1 MASQTPSCR
10 KQWSL
15 SRGPKGNVESLV
27 WAECGCPEQQVNL
40 AKQLLEDNG
49 EEGVDKEERARLGV
63 YWLTKA
69 SEKGHEE
76 ATRMLQDCIE
86 NGIGITEHNLSD
98 VKVCL
103 DMSQGEKLSREAAKE
118 LFLNLSQG
126 ENFITAF
133 QLHKEITKHSLE
145 NSDIEEGTIP
155 KWDILAEGSGEKVTE
170 EMLVAAASHHS
181 RGQLPLVLK
190 KRSMLRS
197 SRVSALVTTISETSV
212 LPHPLI
218 IVTLFL
224 LLGLDIF
231 ISAVPLFIYYG
242 SLIVMVISS
251 CQVISKKWDF
261 ANFQRWSNLLVTYG
275 CDEQISLE
283 AQWSHC
289 LHNSQPCFIFLLSLI
304 THLLL
309 VSYVP
314 DPPMSEIAVLS
325 TFMSLFCLYNLA
337 HYKKKIDVLAILT
350 FVVHLLARYPYDKDT
365 LVSQYWRYLD
375 VHVPTFTSYVLGSSV
390 EFCLNFHVLF
400 YLMLPGLFLGI
411 AIRDH
416 WLGICKT
423 LLPLL
428 VCLSWWQLAVIA
440 SRGATY
446 FGLIR
451 ACLGV
456 VCIIIFV
463 PMMSFTLLFIPLAM
477 FSKLFITETISTPV
491 AVGGI
496 ILSSLLYLGSKR
508 KRWGKLFYYLMVLL
522 SVASV
527 FLNVNYETEKMQH
540 EGLQLKEYEN
550 ICKGKDIQSI
560 EACLSLSGLYVT
572 WEAKILSSKIASV
585 HNAVSPFVHRLPEN
599 VQETVK
605 CLIGEK
611 FQDCNE
617 EDCDIS
623 HALSSRCHLSNWNR
637 YEYIF
642 EVELTSNSW
651 VEESTIGLLMGGNDF
666 RNHSQLLKQ
675 GEIVWFSGYLTSNFK
690 NPRQPQIR
698 LKSLNCL
705 SCFQGSSSTSEIE
718 NNFTS
723 VLFRPFFDF
732 LFYPFVVFK

>member
-118 LFLNLSQG
+118 LFVSLSQG
-126 ENFITAF
+126 ENFITAY
-133 QLHKEITKHSLE
+133 QLHKEISKRSIE
-145 NSDIEEGTIP
+145 NSNIEGGNIP
-155 KWDILAEGSGEKVTE
+155 NWDILAEGSGEKVTE
-170 EMLVAAASHHS
+170 EMLVVAASNHS
-181 RGQLPLVLK
+181 RGQLPSVLK
-190 KRSMLRS
+190 QHSMLRS
-197 SRVSALVTTISETSV
+197 SRVSSLVTRISEASI
-212 LPHPLI
+212 LSHFLI
-218 IVTLFL
+218 ILTLFL
-224 LLGLDIF
+224 ILGLDIF
-231 ISAVPLFIYYG
+231 TSAVPLLIYYG
-242 SLIVMVISS
+242 SLIFMVISS
-251 CQVISKKWDF
+251 CQVITKKWDF
-261 ANFQRWSNLLVTYG
+261 ANFQRWSNLLVSYG

-289 LHNSQPCFIFLLSLI
+289 LQNNQPCFIFLLSLI
-304 THLLL
+304 TNLLL

-325 TFMSLFCLYNLA
+325 TFMSLFCLYNLT
-337 HYKKKIDVLAILT
+337 HYKKKVDILTIVT
-350 FVVHLLARYPYDKDT
+350 FVVHLLARYPYDRDT
-365 LVSQYWRYLD
+365 LVSQYWRNLD

-411 AIRDH
+411 AIRDR

-440 SRGATY
+440 SKGATY

-463 PMMSFTLLFIPLAM
+463 PMMSLTLLFIPLAM

-491 AVGGI
+491 AIGGI
-496 ILSSLLYLGSKR
+496 ILSSVLYLGSR
-508 KRWGKLFYYLMVLL
+508 GKRWGKFFYYLMVLL

-527 FLNVNYETEKMQH
+527 FLSVNYETEKIQNR
-540 EGLQLKEYEN
+540 GLQLKEFEN
-550 ICKGKDIQSI
+550 ICTGKDIQSI
-560 EACLSLSGLYVT
+560 ETCLSLSGSFLT

-585 HNAVSPFVHRLPEN
+585 HNVVSPFVHRLPEDL
-599 VQETVK
+599 QDTVK

-617 EDCDIS
+617 ENCKIA
-623 HALSSRCHLSNWNR
+623 HTLSSRCHLSNWNR
-637 YEYIF
+637 YEFIF
-642 EVELTSNSW
+642 EVELSSNSW

-675 GEIVWFSGYLTSNFK
+675 GDSVWFSGYLTSNIK
-690 NPRQPQIR
+690 NPRQPHVH

-705 SCFQGSSSTSEIE
+705 SCSQGSISFSEIE

-723 VLFRPFFDF
+723 VLLKPFVDF
-732 LFYPFVVFK
+732 LFYPVVVFK

>member
-49 EEGVDKEERARLGV
+49 EEGIDKEERARLGV

-76 ATRMLQDCIE
+76 ATRMLQECIE

-118 LFLNLSQG
+118 LFLNLCQG
-126 ENFITAF
+126 ENFVTAY
-133 QLHKEITKHSLE
+133 QLHKEISKQSIE
-145 NSDIEEGTIP
+145 NSNIEEGNVP
-155 KWDILAEGSGEKVTE
+155 YWDILAEGSGEKVTE

-190 KRSMLRS
+190 KRTMLRL
-197 SRVSALVTTISETSV
+197 SRVSALVTRISETSV
-212 LPHPLI
+212 LPYPLI
-218 IVTLFL
+218 IVILFFT
-224 LLGLDIF
+224 LGLDIL
-231 ISAVPLFIYYG
+231 ISAVPLLIYYG
-242 SLIVMVISS
+242 SLIIMIISS
-251 CQVISKKWDF
+251 CQVITKKWDF
-261 ANFQRWSNLLVTYG
+261 ANFQRWSNLLVAYG
-275 CDEQISLE
+275 CDERISLE

-289 LHNSQPCFIFLLSLI
+289 LQNSQPCFIFLLSLI
-304 THLLL
+304 TNLLL
-309 VSYVP
+309 TSYVL
-314 DPPMSEIAVLS
+314 DPPMSEIAVIS

-337 HYKKKIDVLAILT
+337 NYKKKIDALAIVT
-350 FVVHLLARYPYDKDT
+350 FVVHLLARYPYDRDT

-411 AIRDH
+411 AIRDN
-416 WLGICKT
+416 WLGIFKT

-440 SRGATY
+440 SKGATY

-463 PMMSFTLLFIPLAM
+463 PMMSLTLLFIPLAM
-477 FSKLFITETISTPV
+477 FSKLFITETVSTPV

-496 ILSSLLYLGSKR
+496 ILSSLLYLGSKG

-522 SVASV
+522 SVVSV
-527 FLNVNYETEKMQH
+527 FLNVNYETETVQTK
-540 EGLQLKEYEN
+540 GLQLKEYEN
-550 ICKGKDIQSI
+550 ICKGKDIQNI
-560 EACLSLSGLYVT
+560 EACLSLSGLFVS
-572 WEAKILSSKIASV
+572 WEAKILTSKIASV
-585 HNAVSPFVHRLPEN
+585 HNAISPLVQRLPEN
-599 VQETVK
+599 FHETVK

-617 EDCDIS
+617 EDCNIS
-623 HALSSRCHLSNWNR
+623 NALSSRCHLSNWNR

-666 RNHSQLLKQ
+666 RNHSQHLKQ
-675 GEIVWFSGYLTSNFK
+675 GDRVWFSGYLTSSIK
-690 NPRQPQIR
+690 NPQHPKVR
-698 LKSLNCL
+698 LKSLNCV
-705 SCFQGSSSTSEIE
+705 SCSQGNSPTSEIE

-723 VLFRPFFDF
+723 VLFKPFVNF
-732 LFYPFVVFK
+732 LFYPFVVFN